1 MCLNDSGINGNAED
15 VIKRRT
21 VRFRALRLLNKTVFH
36 EIAEGMQDVPSVK
49 QR

>member
-1 MCLNDSGINGNAED
+1 MIAAVNASAED

-36 EIAEGMQDVPSVK
+36 EIAEGMEDVPSVK